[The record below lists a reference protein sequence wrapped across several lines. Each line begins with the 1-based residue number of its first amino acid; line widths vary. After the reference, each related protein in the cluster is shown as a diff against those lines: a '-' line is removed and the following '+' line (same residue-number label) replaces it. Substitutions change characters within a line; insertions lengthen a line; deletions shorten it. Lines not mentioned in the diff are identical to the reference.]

1 MKLLVGYTGFVGSNL
16 AAQAKYDGLFNSRNI
31 TEAFGLHPELLVY
44 SGVPSEM
51 FTANSDPE
59 KDRAI
64 TENAFANIEKIQ
76 PKRLVLVSTVAVYDN
91 KRQTDED
98 YEIDPNGLPPYGRN
112 RYILEQQVLDAY
124 PNSVILRLPAIY
136 GQNLKKNFI
145 YDCIHLIPPLLKE
158 NKYQELSACS
168 KYIQDS
174 YIPRGDGFYR
184 CTVQAAEERVCLR
197 REFELV
203 GFSALNFTDS
213 RSVFQFLDLKYVTQ
227 AINACLER
235 DIRKLNLVPPP
246 VSAAEVYQ
254 MLFHR
259 DFDNPCT
266 AEPIFYDLKTKYTA
280 SGYIMDKNQELA
292 DIRAFV
298 EAARK

>member
-1 MKLLVGYTGFVGSNL
+1 MKLLVGHTGFVGSNL
-16 AAQAKYDGLFNSRNI
+16 AAQATYDGLFNSRNI
-31 TEAFGLHPELLVY
+31 EAAFGLQPELLVY

-64 TENAFANIEKIQ
+64 TENAFANIEKIR
-76 PKRLVLVSTVAVYDN
+76 PKRLVLISTVAVYDN
-91 KRQTDED
+91 KLQTDED
-98 YEIDPNGLPPYGRN
+98 YKIDPEQLTPYGKN
-112 RYILEQQVLDAY
+112 RYALEQQVHCAY
-124 PNSVILRLPAIY
+124 PDSVIIRLPAIY

-158 NKYQELSACS
+158 NKYQELSAGS
-168 KYIQDS
+168 RLISDS

-184 CTVQAAEERVCLR
+184 CNVQADSERAQLR
-197 REFELV
+197 REFEAA

-213 RSVFQFLDLKYVTQ
+213 RSVFQFLDLKYLTQ
-227 AINACLER
+227 AINACLDR

-246 VSAAEVYQ
+246 VSAAEVHN
-254 MLFHR
+254 MLFDR
-259 DFDNPCT
+259 DFDNPC
-266 AEPIFYDLKTKYTA
+266 AAQPILYDLKTKYTA

-298 EAARK
+298 EGARK